1 MKQLDLVEP
10 DGILEHPDQV
20 GMDNQLAA
28 VVDTVADTV
37 AVVAADTAAG
47 AGIDGPVADTVA
59 VASNETVAAALAS
72 HAVGS
77 SENMN
82 ICPISYGD
90 FIMVQCWLLQD
101 PS

>member
-28 VVDTVADTV
+28 VVDTV
-37 AVVAADTAAG
+37 ADTAAG

-90 FIMVQCWLLQD
+90 FTTVQCWLLQD